1 VTGSPSCVP
10 DTGPFVRCRSDR
22 RAANRRGGAII
33 RSVSTHARLREIA
46 DQYRLDVI
54 YAFGSRAEEAR
65 QAVAGQ
71 TGRPE
76 TGKSDLDLGVLPE
89 SGVHLDAPSRAD
101 LAAALEGVFAPAR
114 VDLAILPEASPF
126 LALDIVTGEVLFARD
141 PDREAEYQLFVL
153 RRAGDLAPF
162 ERERR
167 AIVLEGGR

>member
-1 VTGSPSCVP
+1 M
-10 DTGPFVRCRSDR
+10 
-22 RAANRRGGAII
+22 
-33 RSVSTHARLREIA
+33 STHARLREIA
-46 DQYRLDVI
+46 DRYHLDVI

-65 QAVAGQ
+65 QALSAR
-71 TGRPE
+71 TGLSE
-76 TGKSDLDLGVLPE
+76 TAESDLDLGVLPQ

-101 LAAALEGVFAPAR
+101 LVGALEDVFAPAR
-114 VDLAILPEASPF
+114 VDLAVLPEASPF

-167 AIVLEGGR
+167 AMVLEGGR